1 MERGT
6 VDRCRFLALLSDRL
20 PDVAADIDE
29 CSAGLLHMEI
39 NILARASLAAI
50 RSEDGVTLR
59 SHLALVEDAFRNA
72 TPELRSALCTAYL
85 EQIDFGGRRAMK
97 IRAREMLSPQ
107 VSAEVDAL
115 KEFWDRQRLQ
125 P

>member
-1 MERGT
+1 MSQPTLMNAR
-6 VDRCRFLALLSDRL
+6 LA
-20 PDVAADIDE
+20 
-29 CSAGLLHMEI
+29 CSTWRSTFW
-39 NILARASLAAI
+39 RASLAAI
-50 RSEDGVTLR
+50 RSEDVVTLR

-97 IRAREMLSPQ
+97 IHAREMLSPQ
-107 VSAEVDAL
+107 LSAEVDAL

>member
-39 NILARASLAAI
+39 NILARL
-50 RSEDGVTLR
+50 T
-59 SHLALVEDAFRNA
+59 
-72 TPELRSALCTAYL
+72 
-85 EQIDFGGRRAMK
+85 GRH
-97 IRAREMLSPQ
+97 P
-107 VSAEVDAL
+107 V
-115 KEFWDRQRLQ
+115 
-125 P
+125 